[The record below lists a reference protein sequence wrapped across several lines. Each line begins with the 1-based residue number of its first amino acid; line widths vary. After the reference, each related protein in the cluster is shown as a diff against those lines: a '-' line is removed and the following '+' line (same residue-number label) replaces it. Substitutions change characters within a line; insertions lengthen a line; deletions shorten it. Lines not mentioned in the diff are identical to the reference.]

1 MAKAQRIQ
9 DFPRLSIVKK
19 IELDEL
25 VSWISSSGEATML
38 ECDLDS
44 AVTEKDAIKLIGK
57 AVTAPDYFGQN
68 LDALRDIL
76 NDREAGLE
84 VLVIKGFFSK
94 RKSSFVKL
102 TSTLSVDRGQERYG
116 DGDIKILLV
125 Q

>member
-1 MAKAQRIQ
+1 MAKAQRVQ
-9 DFPRLSIVKK
+9 DLPRLSIVKK
-19 IELDEL
+19 HELDEL
-25 VSWISSSGEATML
+25 VSWITSSSEVTLL
-38 ECDLDS
+38 ECDLAS

-57 AVTAPDYFGQN
+57 AVKAPDYFGEN

-84 VLVIKGFFSK
+84 VLVIKGFFVK

-102 TSTLSVDRGQERYG
+102 TSTLSIDDGDERYG

>member
-1 MAKAQRIQ
+1 MARVQKVQ
-9 DFPRLSIVKK
+9 DLPRLSKVKK
-19 IELDEL
+19 NELNEL
-25 VSWISSSGEATML
+25 VSWISSSTEVTMP
-38 ECDLDS
+38 ECDLAS
-44 AVTEKDAIKLIGK
+44 ADTEKDAIKLIGK
-57 AVTAPDYFGQN
+57 VVKAPDYFGEN

-84 VLVIKGFFSK
+84 VLVIRGFFKK

-102 TSTLSVDRGQERYG
+102 TSTLSKDDGDERYG

>member
-1 MAKAQRIQ
+1 MARAQRVQ
-9 DFPRLSIVKK
+9 DFPRLSIVKSH
-19 IELDEL
+19 ELDEL
-25 VSWISSSGEATML
+25 VSWILSSCEVTLL
-38 ECDLDS
+38 ECDLVS

-57 AVTAPDYFGQN
+57 AVNAPNYFGEN

-84 VLVIKGFFSK
+84 VLVIRGFFHK

-102 TSTLSVDRGQERYG
+102 TSTLSIDDGDERYG
-116 DGDIKILLV
+116 DGDMKILLV

>member
-1 MAKAQRIQ
+1 MARAQRVQ
-9 DFPRLSIVKK
+9 DFPRVSIVKRN
-19 IELDEL
+19 ELDEL
-25 VSWISSSGEATML
+25 VSWISSSSGVTLL
-38 ECDLDS
+38 ECDLAS

-57 AVTAPDYFGQN
+57 AVKAPDYFGEN
-68 LDALRDIL
+68 LDALIDVL

-84 VLVIKGFFSK
+84 VLVIRGFFFK

-102 TSTLSVDRGQERYG
+102 TSTLSIDDGDERYG